1 MKSHMKSQISSLLVG
16 FLFAIGLG
24 VSGMTNPEKVVSFLD
39 IFGNWDPS
47 LVFVMG
53 GALFIHI
60 IFYKFIMKRSSPLF
74 STQFHIPDRRDINAR
89 LITGSMLFGIGWGL
103 VGYCPAP
110 AITSLASMTLN
121 PVIFVISMLAGMT
134 FFIHLEKKYLAGK
147 NIKWK

>member
-1 MKSHMKSQISSLLVG
+1 MNTKLKSQISSLVVG

-39 IFGNWDPS
+39 VFGSWDPS
-47 LVFVMG
+47 LAFVMG

-60 IFYKFIMKRSSPLF
+60 IFYKFIMKLPSPLF
-74 STQFHIPDRRDINAR
+74 STQFHVPDRRDINAR

-110 AITSLASMTLN
+110 AITSLSSMTLN
-121 PVIFVISMLAGMT
+121 PFIFVISMVVGMT
-134 FFIHLEKKYLAGK
+134 FYILLEKRYLARK
-147 NIKWK
+147 NFKWK